1 MADSVESEAAA
12 LEDRVAGVGL
22 DGRPDGEGAVVNQG
36 YKETWVRG
44 FCEGAQ
50 DKKCGSEKDKGTGS
64 HFRKLC
70 GWEWEIEWRVWLCF
84 IGARYVMQTDVELPL
99 LLVGSRTGFLLRKTE
114 KTRLPLF
121 VYDTL
126 GFFLGFWVRALLSFC
141 GTMYNVGQRLF
152 LTHNVGQKLGTEKVN
167 F

>member
-44 FCEGAQ
+44 FGEGAQ

-70 GWEWEIEWRVWLCF
+70 G
-84 IGARYVMQTDVELPL
+84 
-99 LLVGSRTGFLLRKTE
+99 
-114 KTRLPLF
+114 
-121 VYDTL
+121 
-126 GFFLGFWVRALLSFC
+126 
-141 GTMYNVGQRLF
+141 
-152 LTHNVGQKLGTEKVN
+152 
-167 F
+167 